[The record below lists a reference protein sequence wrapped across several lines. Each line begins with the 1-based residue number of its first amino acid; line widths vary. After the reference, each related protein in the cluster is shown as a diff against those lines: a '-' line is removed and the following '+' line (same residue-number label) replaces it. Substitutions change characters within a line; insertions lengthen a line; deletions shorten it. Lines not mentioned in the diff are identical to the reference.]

1 MIHTLHRIM
10 STFQNS
16 AHFEQVF
23 KDNWELMYQSAYSK
37 IGDQSIVEDILQEIF
52 IDIWQRRAS
61 LEIKSGIKGYLL
73 TAVKY
78 QVMKHFDEQAKNR
91 TNTANN
97 LPESFYEED
106 VFAFEELYKE
116 IEIAVEMLP
125 PRAQLV
131 FRMSRL
137 EGYSVDEIAEKL
149 KISPQTVHNQLT
161 KSLKIMRGELK
172 HLAPALAVYFI
183 A

>member
-1 MIHTLHRIM
+1 M

-52 IDIWQRRAS
+52 IDIWQRRDS
-61 LEIKSGIKGYLL
+61 LEIKSGIKAYLL

-78 QVMKHFDEQAKNR
+78 QVMKHFDELAKVRANSS
-91 TNTANN
+91 NT
-97 LPESFYEED
+97 LPESFYEENI
-106 VFAFEELYKE
+106 FGFEELYNE

-137 EGYSVDEIAEKL
+137 EGYSADEIADKL
-149 KISPQTVHNQLT
+149 KISPQTVHNQLS

-172 HLAPALAVYFI
+172 HLAPAIAVYI
-183 A
+183 LA

>member
-1 MIHTLHRIM
+1 
-10 STFQNS
+10 
-16 AHFEQVF
+16 
-23 KDNWELMYQSAYSK
+23 MYQSAYSK

-78 QVMKHFDEQAKNR
+78 QVMKHFDELAKSRANR
-91 TNTANN
+91 TDS

-106 VFAFEELYKE
+106 VFGFDELYKE

-125 PRAQLV
+125 ARSQLV

-137 EGYSVDEIAEKL
+137 EGYSVDEIADQL
-149 KISPQTVHNQLT
+149 KISPQTVHNQLS
-161 KSLKIMRGELK
+161 KSLKILRGELK
-172 HLAPALAVYFI
+172 HLAPALAIYLVT
-183 A
+183 

>member
-1 MIHTLHRIM
+1 M

-16 AHFEQVF
+16 THFEQVF

-37 IGDQSIVEDILQEIF
+37 IGDQSVVEDILQEIF
-52 IDIWQRRAS
+52 IDIWQRRES
-61 LEIKSGIKGYLL
+61 LVITSGIKAYLL

-78 QVMKHFDEQAKNR
+78 QVMRYFDELAKTR
-91 TNTANN
+91 SDSKNT

-106 VFAFEELYKE
+106 VFGFEELYKE

-125 PRAQLV
+125 PRARLV

-137 EGYSVDEIAEKL
+137 EGYSVDEIAEKMN
-149 KISPQTVHNQLT
+149 ISPQTVHNQLS

-172 HLAPALAVYFI
+172 HLAPAIAVYI
-183 A
+183 LA

>member
-1 MIHTLHRIM
+1 M
-10 STFQNS
+10 SAFQNS

-23 KDNWELMYQSAYSK
+23 KDNWELMYQSAYCK
-37 IGDQSIVEDILQEIF
+37 IGNQSVVEDMLQEIF
-52 IDIWQRRAS
+52 IDIWQRRES

-78 QVMKHFDEQAKNR
+78 QVMKYFDELTKTRSGSA
-91 TNTANN
+91 NTF
-97 LPESFYEED
+97 PESFYEED
-106 VFAFEELYKE
+106 VFGFEELYKE

-137 EGYSVDEIAEKL
+137 EGYSVDEIADKL
-149 KISPQTVHNQLT
+149 NISPQTVHNQLT

-172 HLAPALAVYFI
+172 HLAPVLAVYFV

>member
-1 MIHTLHRIM
+1 M
-10 STFQNS
+10 STFQNT

-37 IGDQSIVEDILQEIF
+37 IGDQAVVEDILQEIF
-52 IDIWQRRAS
+52 IDIWQRRES
-61 LEIKSGIKGYLL
+61 LEIKSGIKAYLL

-78 QVMKHFDEQAKNR
+78 QVMKHFDELAKLRKGNS
-91 TNTANN
+91 NS
-97 LPESFYEED
+97 LPEAFYEED
-106 VFAFEELYKE
+106 VFGFEELFHE

-137 EGYSVDEIAEKL
+137 EGYSADEIADKL
-149 KISPQTVHNQLT
+149 KISPQTVHNQLS

-172 HLAPALAVYFI
+172 HLAPALALYLLS
-183 A
+183 

>member
-1 MIHTLHRIM
+1 M

-37 IGDQSIVEDILQEIF
+37 IGDQCVVEDMLQEIF
-52 IDIWQRRAS
+52 VDIWQRRAS
-61 LEIKSGIKGYLL
+61 LEIQTGIKGYLL

-78 QVMKHFDEQAKNR
+78 QVMKYFDELTKIRKQS
-91 TNTANN
+91 NTF
-97 LPESFYEED
+97 LSESFYEED
-106 VFAFEELYKE
+106 IFGFDELYKE
-116 IEIAVEMLP
+116 IEIALEMLP

-131 FRMSRL
+131 FRMSKL

-149 KISPQTVHNQLT
+149 TISPQTVHNQLS
-161 KSLKIMRGELK
+161 KSLKIIRGELK
-172 HLAPALAVYFI
+172 HLAPALAIYLI
-183 A
+183 S

>member
-1 MIHTLHRIM
+1 M
-10 STFQNS
+10 SNFQNT

-37 IGDQSIVEDILQEIF
+37 IGDQSVVEDMLQEIF

-73 TAVKY
+73 TSVKY
-78 QVMKHFDEQAKNR
+78 QVMKHFDEQAKSKSKS
-91 TNTANN
+91 TDA

-106 VFAFEELYKE
+106 IFGFDELYKE
-116 IEIAVEMLP
+116 IEIAVDMLP
-125 PRAQLV
+125 PRAQLI
-131 FRMSRL
+131 FRMSKL

-149 KISPQTVHNQLT
+149 TISPQTVHNQLS
-161 KSLKIMRGELK
+161 KSLKILRGELK
-172 HLAPALAVYFI
+172 HLAPALAIYLV

>member
-1 MIHTLHRIM
+1 M

-16 AHFEQVF
+16 AHFEQIF

-52 IDIWQRRAS
+52 IDIWQRRET
-61 LEIKSGIKGYLL
+61 LVILSGIKSYLL

-78 QVMKHFDEQAKNR
+78 QVMKYFDELAKIR
-91 TNTANN
+91 ANSAST
-97 LPESFYEED
+97 LPESFYED
-106 VFAFEELYKE
+106 DMFGFEELCQE

-125 PRAQLV
+125 PRSQLV

-137 EGYSVDEIAEKL
+137 EGYSADEIAEKL
-149 KISPQTVHNQLT
+149 KISPQTVHNQLS
-161 KSLKIMRGELK
+161 KSLKIIRGELK
-172 HLAPALAVYFI
+172 HLAPALVIFLLA
-183 A
+183 

>member
-1 MIHTLHRIM
+1 M

-52 IDIWQRRAS
+52 IDIWQRRDS
-61 LEIKSGIKGYLL
+61 LEIKSGIKAYLL

-78 QVMKHFDEQAKNR
+78 QVMKHFDELAKVR
-91 TNTANN
+91 ANSSN
-97 LPESFYEED
+97 ILPESFYEED
-106 VFAFEELYKE
+106 IFGFEELYNE

-137 EGYSVDEIAEKL
+137 EGYSVDEIADKL
-149 KISPQTVHNQLT
+149 KISPQTVHNQLS

-172 HLAPALAVYFI
+172 HLAPAIAVYI
-183 A
+183 LA